1 MTETTQL
8 DHLHLYDTDL
18 QALARRNYQGGMP
31 IELLSDAYLFEEHGC
46 YFHTVDGRFAKIWR
60 IQGADGAML
69 NNEELHAVCTSFGE
83 ALNKFP
89 YGSSGQFI
97 RHTHRDIRGLMSHY
111 ASNLDSDLGE
121 FESALADSIIK
132 RQYNAAIAPNGFFAK
147 LSPATLEKMRAD
159 ALSALENEED
169 DDVRANVSNAIQRE
183 INEGRYPFISN
194 YYLIFMWE
202 PEYMF
207 GKFIDQMRDML
218 ILFKELFDFRV
229 NHTGFKLAPFNY
241 SVIKVMQEIYDRYP
255 KAQKDDPQQ
264 TKIIPSRLYAAI
276 INSFSSE
283 LDDFIAYADAIVEFY
298 RERKDSSLFGLP
310 VIRARKNK
318 ASISWDDAV
327 AQYDLG
333 SLFRKKSIACWT
345 DLNGYLGEVQCVAKY
360 WIHLFSGM
368 RSNEARHLPAS
379 TYKTIKAAGTEITI
393 LRGYTSKI
401 EAQNHTETF
410 WVTSGIAEKC
420 TIAARKIGRISAILF
435 QYDDTNLDV
444 YPLFPALKKVRS
456 KIQAFEGGP
465 VVAEASQGR
474 ALKRVISRWP
484 DLVVKEVD
492 ILELEQFD
500 GFRDWRND
508 ADVKVGK
515 VWPLTTHQC
524 RRSLAVYCARSG
536 LVSVGSSALQFKQLT
551 EAMASYY
558 RRGSVFAVNFL
569 VTDDAQNFIAELEY
583 ERHKVQYLNYE
594 KSVINT
600 TSRLWGGEG
609 ARIQTAR
616 DKGRALIITTDRKV
630 TEKRFQKGEMAFNP
644 SLVGF
649 CTNIEPCDKISFTN
663 ILNVCIGCEKS
674 IMDDRSLMKIK
685 RGVSNL
691 KRGQAIFEADSPQYK
706 QLEKEIKSIYETL
719 DKRGLR
725 EKMDTTI

>member
-1 MTETTQL
+1 MSIIDALQL
-8 DHLHLYDTDL
+8 KLLEKHQLPDSCDSASSYLDVDENFVISRSADGTVVSTYKDSIWNLKMYDAKGRCIYNFANDIIFPTRPKTL
-18 QALARRNYQGGMP
+18 AVIEEMKKIQLARLYLHHKPRKPGSISLIQLKKLANLA
-31 IELLSDAYLFEEHGC
+31 INNDISLSDLFEDDNISRLVIPSYVGL
-46 YFHTVDGRFAKIWR
+46 
-60 IQGADGAML
+60 GAA
-69 NNEELHAVCTSFGE
+69 
-83 ALNKFP
+83 
-89 YGSSGQFI
+89 
-97 RHTHRDIRGLMSHY
+97 
-111 ASNLDSDLGE
+111 
-121 FESALADSIIK
+121 
-132 RQYNAAIAPNGFFAK
+132 
-147 LSPATLEKMRAD
+147 
-159 ALSALENEED
+159 
-169 DDVRANVSNAIQRE
+169 
-183 INEGRYPFISN
+183 
-194 YYLIFMWE
+194 
-202 PEYMF
+202 
-207 GKFIDQMRDML
+207 QMRDML

-484 DLVVKEVD
+484 DLVV
-492 ILELEQFD
+492 
-500 GFRDWRND
+500 
-508 ADVKVGK
+508 
-515 VWPLTTHQC
+515 
-524 RRSLAVYCARSG
+524 
-536 LVSVGSSALQFKQLT
+536 
-551 EAMASYY
+551 
-558 RRGSVFAVNFL
+558 
-569 VTDDAQNFIAELEY
+569 
-583 ERHKVQYLNYE
+583 LN
-594 KSVINT
+594 S
-600 TSRLWGGEG
+600 
-609 ARIQTAR
+609 
-616 DKGRALIITTDRKV
+616 
-630 TEKRFQKGEMAFNP
+630 
-644 SLVGF
+644 
-649 CTNIEPCDKISFTN
+649 
-663 ILNVCIGCEKS
+663 
-674 IMDDRSLMKIK
+674 
-685 RGVSNL
+685 
-691 KRGQAIFEADSPQYK
+691 
-706 QLEKEIKSIYETL
+706 
-719 DKRGLR
+719 
-725 EKMDTTI
+725 